1 MTKYT
6 ITALSSMIE
15 RKLSHNFG
23 VTPEQ
28 ASDELFYKACV
39 LVLLEIM
46 NERRAE
52 FKKTADGEEAKTVYY
67 LSMEFLMG
75 RSLKNTLFNLDL
87 TETMRKA
94 LAKFKVKL
102 DKLYDFEPDAGLGNG
117 GLGRL
122 AACFLDALSTGSY
135 PAMGYCIRYELGI
148 FLADRNARFLAARRR
163 RMA

>member
-23 VTPEQ
+23 VTPDQ

-46 NERRAE
+46 SDRRAE
-52 FKKTADGEEAKTVYY
+52 FKKAADAEEAKTVYY

-75 RSLKNTLFNLDL
+75 VHLK
-87 TETMRKA
+87 
-94 LAKFKVKL
+94 
-102 DKLYDFEPDAGLGNG
+102 
-117 GLGRL
+117 
-122 AACFLDALSTGSY
+122 
-135 PAMGYCIRYELGI
+135 I
-148 FLADRNARFLAARRR
+148 RFLTLTLPILCVKRCQNSRLSLISFMTLNRTQGSATGDSAVWQPVF
-163 RMA
+163 